1 MSKPVYA
8 GVSLPDQAADAAT
21 AAAANGLPMIDGRQA
36 VALASITRP
45 DGTARHWYKLDD
57 DREIVHDAAGNPA
70 AWWAE

>member
-1 MSKPVYA
+1 MSKPSYA

-36 VALASITRP
+36 VASVESHRP

-57 DREIVHDAAGNPA
+57 DSEAVRDETGAPA
-70 AWWAE
+70 AWWGA